1 MLKQR
6 RIVRLG
12 KLGNFQVGLSSD
24 GFDTKEEVT
33 SGAVKKARIL
43 FRPAKRMRDLLKNL
57 SYLKA
62 S

>member
-1 MLKQR
+1 VLKQG

-33 SGAVKKARIL
+33 YSAVKKREFYL
-43 FRPAKRMRDLLKNL
+43 DLLK
-57 SYLKA
+57 KCGPC
-62 S
+62 